1 MASVGGQYGAP
12 SDAKLARR
20 MRLVYTHDRLM
31 DATPS
36 IIPAES
42 HGPGT
47 VLSRIIARRAFN
59 NFRASRSASLI
70 RRIVGLSSSSRS
82 SSSSSS
88 SSGSGSAFLYDFYSQ
103 PTTHKITENTAGWED
118 VVPQTSDHDRAE
130 DKMSQR
136 RRRLAVHP

>member
-1 MASVGGQYGAP
+1 M
-12 SDAKLARR
+12 RR
-20 MRLVYTHDRLM
+20 VYTHDRLM

-70 RRIVGLSSSSRS
+70 RRIVGLSSSSS
-82 SSSSSS
+82 SSNG
-88 SSGSGSAFLYDFYSQ
+88 SGSGSAFLYDFYSQ

-136 RRRLAVHP
+136 RRRQAVQP